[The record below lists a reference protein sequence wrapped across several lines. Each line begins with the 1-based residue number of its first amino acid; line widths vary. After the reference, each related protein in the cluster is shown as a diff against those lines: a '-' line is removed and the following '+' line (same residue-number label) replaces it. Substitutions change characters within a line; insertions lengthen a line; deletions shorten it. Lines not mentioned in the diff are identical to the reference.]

1 MIKLSKSLLTLSFAA
16 LLTACGSHPIYTVGA
31 KVMEDFGESVAT
43 PHVLELTD
51 VDVTCRF
58 GSNMSPLFGTFNSLT
73 DTGLETLSLLY
84 LLSANCSEQS
94 ALAAELRSIRA
105 LQNGLVNE
113 AKDARTEQKRWLK
126 LTAERRK
133 RTFESAMAAYNYDYT
148 DSEAK
153 CPKLKQP
160 QDQLVFL
167 LGLLTGLQAILAD
180 SGAELAAGVPR
191 NIAPAAVRA
200 SYCLDDDAWGGSPSS
215 IRAAIWTLLPD
226 LKSNKDLDT
235 WQLLNA
241 SSEKSLAFGIRIPI
255 ALQAI
260 MAETTGN
267 EAELNR
273 ALAMVES
280 SFQAKPEY
288 ALVDAIAISHVQS
301 VSDRQWTTKHGERTP
316 FGRLGKPATPQV
328 EDDAADLDALF

>member
-1 MIKLSKSLLTLSFAA
+1 MWKTIMIKLPKTLLTLTLAS
-16 LLTACGSHPIYTVGA
+16 LLTACGSHPIYTMGA
-31 KVMEDFGESVAT
+31 KVMENFSESVAT
-43 PHVLELTD
+43 PHILELSD

-73 DTGLETLSLLY
+73 DTGQETLSLLY
-84 LLSANCSEQS
+84 LLSANCSEQA

-126 LTAERRK
+126 LTADRRK
-133 RTFESAMAAYNYDYT
+133 KTFESAMAAYKYDYT

-160 QDQLVFL
+160 QDELVFL

-200 SYCLDDDAWGGSPSS
+200 SYCLDDDAWWGLALRHS
-215 IRAAIWTLLPD
+215 RRH
-226 LKSNKDLDT
+226 LDS
-235 WQLLNA
+235 A
-241 SSEKSLAFGIRIPI
+241 PRPHAFPG
-255 ALQAI
+255 
-260 MAETTGN
+260 
-267 EAELNR
+267 
-273 ALAMVES
+273 
-280 SFQAKPEY
+280 PEY
-288 ALVDAIAISHVQS
+288 LGAAE
-301 VSDRQWTTKHGERTP
+301 RQQCQVPGLWCAYPHRPAGHHGGNRRQRGGTGP
-316 FGRLGKPATPQV
+316 CPGPGRFQLPAQARVCTG
-328 EDDAADLDALF
+328 

>member
-1 MIKLSKSLLTLSFAA
+1 MIKLPKSLLTLSLAS

-31 KVMEDFGESVAT
+31 KVMEDFSDSVAT
-43 PHVLELTD
+43 PHILELTD

-73 DTGLETLSLLY
+73 DTGQETLSLLY
-84 LLSANCSEQS
+84 LLSANCSEQA

-133 RTFESAMAAYNYDYT
+133 KTFESAMAAYKYDYT

-160 QDQLVFL
+160 QDELVFL

-200 SYCLDDDAWGGSPSS
+200 SYCLDDDAWGGSPSA

-226 LKSNKDLDT
+226 LMPSRDLNT
-235 WQLLNA
+235 WELLNA
-241 SSEKSLAFGIRIPI
+241 SSAKSLDFGVRIPI

-260 MAETTGN
+260 MAETAGN
-267 EAELNR
+267 EAELAR
-273 ALAMVES
+273 ALALVDS
-280 SFQAKPEY
+280 SFQPKPEY
-288 ALVDAIAISHVQS
+288 ALVDAIALSHVQA
-301 VSDRQWTTKHGERTP
+301 VSDRQWTSKHGERTP
-316 FGRLGKPATPQV
+316 FGQLGKSATPQL
-328 EDDAADLDALF
+328 EEDAADLDALF